1 MRNSLF
7 VLLALLLPLR
17 AQSPGDLPG
26 TARWDFPPDIVT
38 EQYVELR
45 RYFEARI
52 DEAAKQRSHFW
63 EGAPTVEQNRQE
75 LRRMIGAVEQFLP
88 PEPKTK
94 QIASTSAF
102 QYSLIEWPILRL
114 GNIGSTAGSSGALV
128 KEYGILLEPN
138 RPGKHPAV
146 IAIPDAHLSAA
157 DIAGL
162 TTRLPRREQYARSL
176 AVNGY
181 VVLVPFFTQRRAF
194 SQPWTE
200 DRDWLVRLAYQVG
213 RHLIGS
219 EVQQVS
225 SAVDF
230 LSKHRQVD
238 PERIGVVGSGQGGLT
253 ALYGAALDTRLK
265 AALVANYFDKRDRA
279 FDEPEDRILWK
290 HLERFGDAEI
300 AALIAPR
307 ALVID
312 RGGPGAEAEFLRA
325 RPYFERTQAAGAL
338 RYSRERDQQDGPS
351 TAAIEL
357 FDEALYPDVH
367 WSIPAVLPPADPE
380 TFFAIANAQ
389 FSQWQARYR
398 NLAMEAYAARDRP
411 SSSGKHALF
420 LDTVGRYPPAAGAL
434 DAKSVKLYDEPEFTG
449 YRLSVRVYDGV
460 HAYGILLVPK
470 GMKPGERRPAVFAQ
484 HGFGGKPEDAL
495 GVVENQRADAT
506 YSKFGRELAR
516 RGYIVFAPMIS
527 TQTSEDRNSLVRR
540 SHLVGLTPV
549 GMEIQ
554 KAGRVLDYLETLPFV
569 DKDRFAFYGLSYG
582 GFTAIWTGPAVP
594 RFKAVVCSGYFNDW
608 NLKTTDLTQ
617 GTSFLFYKDTFD
629 MFNFDVLNK
638 FNHSDLAS
646 LVAPRAFMIEIG
658 SRDGIVIEP
667 RRFVDAELARVT
679 DVYRKLGIP
688 EKGRVARFDGPHKV
702 DGAEAYRFLDEMLNW
717 TPLR

>member
-7 VLLALLLPLR
+7 VFLALLLPVR

-26 TARWDFPPDIVT
+26 TTRWDFPPDIVT

-52 DEAAKQRSHFW
+52 DEAAQHRSRFW
-63 EGAPTVEQNRQE
+63 EGAQAVEQRRLE

-138 RPGKHPAV
+138 RPGKNPAV

-238 PERIGVVGSGQGGLT
+238 PERIGVAGSGQGGLT
-253 ALYGAALDTRLK
+253 ALHAAALDTRLK

-312 RGGPGAEAEFLRA
+312 RGGPSAEGEFLRA
-325 RPYFERTQAAGAL
+325 RPFFEKAQAAGAL

-367 WSIPAVLPPADPE
+367 WSIPAVLPPADAE
-380 TFFAIANAQ
+380 TFFAISNAQ

-411 SSSGKHALF
+411 SSSAKYDLF
-420 LDTVGRYPPAAGAL
+420 LDTVGRYPPATGAL
-434 DAKSVKLYDEPEFTG
+434 EAKSIKLYDEPEFTG
-449 YRLSVRVYDGV
+449 YRLSVRVYEGV

-470 GMKPGERRPAVFAQ
+470 NIKPGERRPAVFAQ

-516 RGYIVFAPMIS
+516 RGYVVFAPMIS

-569 DKDRFAFYGLSYG
+569 DKERFAFYGLSYG
-582 GFTAIWTGPAVP
+582 GFTAIWTGPAEP

-608 NLKTTDLTQ
+608 NIKTTDLTQ

-629 MFNFDVLNK
+629 MFNFDILNK

-679 DVYRKLGIP
+679 DLYRKLGIP

-717 TPLR
+717 TPR